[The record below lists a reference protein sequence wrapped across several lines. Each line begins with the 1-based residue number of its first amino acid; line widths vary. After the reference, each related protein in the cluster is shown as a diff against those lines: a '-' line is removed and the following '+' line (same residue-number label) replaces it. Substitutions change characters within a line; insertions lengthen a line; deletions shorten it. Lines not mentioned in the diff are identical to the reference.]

1 MAQTIKLKRGTTT
14 PTTSNLVS
22 GEVAI
27 DTSAQKLYIN
37 DGGTIKEVGGGGGG
51 ITYSVKTSAY
61 TASAGDGI
69 IADSSG
75 GAFTITLPATPS
87 AGDVV
92 SIVDGAAWATNNV
105 TVARNGS
112 TIEGAAENLT
122 LDVSGLAL
130 DLIYDGSTW
139 QLYPLSGTTTAESDT
154 LATVTARGAS
164 TTSNITVGNTLAVGG
179 GSGAPNV
186 NLNAASSQA
195 ATVAWRQNN
204 VTRYTMQMLLSGAG
218 WYWGAYDSAGANF
231 KAAGTYTY
239 GTAATNDSGFTFNAG
254 QFVFKNYNDTSTYLY
269 INSSGGVGIGTTT
282 IQSGFSVRKG
292 STAVPAAGSADSC
305 AQFGNSIDHKY
316 GLQIGAIASGKGYIQ
331 AQRSDG
337 TATTYDLLVQP
348 NGGNVGIGTSSP
360 VSIAK
365 LHVSQSSA
373 EGTPASFSYGGAVIQ
388 NNQTSIY
395 GTALYIIAGSAGNS
409 SVSFGDKDA
418 SAVGEIS
425 YNHSTNSLAFST
437 NTTERLRIDSSG
449 TVQFQNAVE
458 EKQYSL
464 TGTVIDPSNGTI
476 QYKTLSANTT
486 LTESLSD
493 GEYVTLMIDDGAGY
507 TITWPTTTW
516 VGGSAPTLETTGYNV
531 IELWHA
537 NGTLYGA
544 FVGAA

>member
-14 PTTSNLVS
+14 PTTSNIVS

-27 DTSAQKLYIN
+27 DTSARKLYIN

-87 AGDVV
+87 AGDIV

-122 LDVSGLAL
+122 LDVSGIAL

-139 QLYPLSGTTTAESDT
+139 QLYPLSGTTAAATESDT

-164 TTSNITVGNTLAVGG
+164 TTSNITVGDTIAVGG
-179 GSGAPNV
+179 GSGAANV
-186 NLNAASSQA
+186 NLNSASSQA

-204 VTRYTMQMLLSGAG
+204 VTRYTMQMFSGGTG

-231 KAAGTYTY
+231 KNAGSYTY
-239 GTAATNDSGFTFNAG
+239 GTAATNDSNFSFRAGTFT
-254 QFVFKNYNDTSTYLY
+254 FKNYDDTSNHLY
-269 INSSGGVGIGTTT
+269 INSSGGVGIGTTSTSGLVKLT
-282 IQSGFSVRKG
+282 IGDTTDTSTTNNSITLQSAVSATDTYRKG
-292 STAVPAAGSADSC
+292 LTCRVKEGITTGDIADIS
-305 AQFGNSIDHKY
+305 FKTG
-316 GLQIGAIASGKGYIQ
+316 
-331 AQRSDG
+331 
-337 TATTYDLLVQP
+337 
-348 NGGNVGIGTSSP
+348 
-360 VSIAK
+360 VS
-365 LHVSQSSA
+365 
-373 EGTPASFSYGGAVIQ
+373 
-388 NNQTSIY
+388 
-395 GTALYIIAGSAGNS
+395 
-409 SVSFGDKDA
+409 DA
-418 SAVGEIS
+418 SEGNIVFRTGVLGTTAPTDRMRITADAVRFL
-425 YNHSTNSLAFST
+425 T
-437 NTTERLRIDSSG
+437 
-449 TVQFQNAVE
+449 AVE

-464 TGTVIDPSNGTI
+464 TGTAIDPANGTI

-507 TITWPTTTW
+507 TITWPTINW
-516 VGGSAPTLETTGYNV
+516 IGGSAPTLATTGWNI
-531 IELWHA
+531 IELWQV
-537 NGTLYGA
+537 GSGVYGA
-544 FVGAA
+544 FAGST